1 MVLVDSNVLIDV
13 FENDPRWSAWSVK
26 QLRAQ
31 SQVHQLAIDPVVY
44 SEVSVAFKSPKE
56 LDEQLDR
63 LEIDVHN
70 APRPAL
76 FLAGKA
82 FVQYRCRGGPRMS
95 VLPDFLIGAH
105 AAVREWPILTR
116 DVRRYRDY
124 FPTVQLIAP
133 DSDT

>member
-1 MVLVDSNVLIDV
+1 MVLIDSNVLIDV
-13 FENDPRWSAWSVK
+13 FENDPSWSTWSVA

-44 SEVSVAFKSPKE
+44 SEISAAFRSPNE
-56 LDEQLDR
+56 LDAQLAR
-63 LEIDVHN
+63 LEIDIHN

-82 FVQYRCRGGPRMS
+82 FVQYRRRGGARTS
-95 VLPDFLIGAH
+95 VPPDFLIGAH
-105 AAVREWPILTR
+105 AAIRDWPILTR

-133 DSDT
+133 DSHT